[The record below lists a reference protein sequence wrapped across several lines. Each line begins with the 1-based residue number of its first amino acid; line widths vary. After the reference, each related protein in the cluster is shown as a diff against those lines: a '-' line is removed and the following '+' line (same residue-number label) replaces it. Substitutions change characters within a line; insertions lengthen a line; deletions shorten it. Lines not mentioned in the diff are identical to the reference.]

1 MAGAGSNWL
10 SGVNVV
16 LVMAYGSLV
25 FVLLFIFVKRQI
37 MRFAMKSRRG
47 PHVPVGQHAPKDL
60 KEEIDIRLSRVQDI
74 KYEPQLL
81 AEDDSRLLQ
90 LETQGDVPITA
101 GTSVGL
107 LSVRHIRGA
116 AVSQAHPWGWARGRA
131 LAGPV
136 GQLGVSLCS
145 AQPSVWFLS
154 FPGCYNYLYR
164 MKALDAIRTSGE
176 GQRGR
181 SAGTKQ
187 GCIGQ
192 RLGSPSVI
200 KPPHPPPPG
209 LAVLSHWQQALIGGS
224 RVGGGLMNEPRTFSF
239 AVCFTQLCCTF
250 CFPEIPFHAEGRYPK
265 SLIGKNFCAY
275 LLELRNSSSSFK
287 GIRKA
292 LIDTLLDGYENARYG
307 TGVFGKPEYLKYQD
321 ALNELANMTKARA
334 GSSQRQHQSA
344 AKDLTLSPEVSNPAT
359 IQVTYLPSSQKSKRA
374 KHFLELKS
382 FKDNYN
388 TLESTL

>member
-16 LVMAYGSLV
+16 LVMAYGSL
-25 FVLLFIFVKRQI
+25 
-37 MRFAMKSRRG
+37 
-47 PHVPVGQHAPKDL
+47 DL

-74 KYEPQLL
+74 KYEPRLL

-90 LETQGDVPITA
+90 LETQGT
-101 GTSVGL
+101 
-107 LSVRHIRGA
+107 
-116 AVSQAHPWGWARGRA
+116 
-131 LAGPV
+131 
-136 GQLGVSLCS
+136 
-145 AQPSVWFLS
+145 
-154 FPGCYNYLYR
+154 PGCYNYLYR
-164 MKALDAIRTSGE
+164 MKALDAIRTS
-176 GQRGR
+176 
-181 SAGTKQ
+181 
-187 GCIGQ
+187 
-192 RLGSPSVI
+192 
-200 KPPHPPPPG
+200 
-209 LAVLSHWQQALIGGS
+209 
-224 RVGGGLMNEPRTFSF
+224 
-239 AVCFTQLCCTF
+239 
-250 CFPEIPFHAEGRYPK
+250 EIPFHADGRYPK

-275 LLELRNSSSSFK
+275 LLELRNSSASFK

-292 LIDTLLDGYENARYG
+292 LIDTLLDGYESARYG

-321 ALNELANMTKARA
+321 ALNELANLTKARA

-344 AKDLTLSPEVSNPAT
+344 AKDLTLSPEVSSPAT

>member
-1 MAGAGSNWL
+1 MLFWSRGVGAGRLCGRHVVQPRAGPGMAGAGSNWL

-81 AEDDSRLLQ
+81 AEDDGRLLQ
-90 LETQGDVPITA
+90 LET
-101 GTSVGL
+101 
-107 LSVRHIRGA
+107 
-116 AVSQAHPWGWARGRA
+116 
-131 LAGPV
+131 
-136 GQLGVSLCS
+136 
-145 AQPSVWFLS
+145 
-154 FPGCYNYLYR
+154 PGCYNYLYR
-164 MKALDAIRTSGE
+164 MKALDAIRTS
-176 GQRGR
+176 
-181 SAGTKQ
+181 
-187 GCIGQ
+187 
-192 RLGSPSVI
+192 
-200 KPPHPPPPG
+200 
-209 LAVLSHWQQALIGGS
+209 
-224 RVGGGLMNEPRTFSF
+224 
-239 AVCFTQLCCTF
+239 
-250 CFPEIPFHAEGRYPK
+250 EIPFQAEGRYPK

-275 LLELRNSSSSFK
+275 LLELRNSSTSFK

-292 LIDTLLDGYENARYG
+292 LIDTLLDGYESARYG
-307 TGVFGKPEYLKYQD
+307 TGVFGKMEYLKYEE
-321 ALNELANMTKARA
+321 ALNELANITKARG
-334 GSSQRQHQSA
+334 GSSQQQHQSA
-344 AKDLTLSPEVSNPAT
+344 VKDLTLSPEVSSPTT

>member
-1 MAGAGSNWL
+1 
-10 SGVNVV
+10 
-16 LVMAYGSLV
+16 MAYGSLV

-74 KYEPQLL
+74 KYEPRLL

-90 LETQGDVPITA
+90 LETQG
-101 GTSVGL
+101 
-107 LSVRHIRGA
+107 
-116 AVSQAHPWGWARGRA
+116 
-131 LAGPV
+131 
-136 GQLGVSLCS
+136 
-145 AQPSVWFLS
+145 
-154 FPGCYNYLYR
+154 N
-164 MKALDAIRTSGE
+164 K
-176 GQRGR
+176 
-181 SAGTKQ
+181 
-187 GCIGQ
+187 
-192 RLGSPSVI
+192 
-200 KPPHPPPPG
+200 
-209 LAVLSHWQQALIGGS
+209 
-224 RVGGGLMNEPRTFSF
+224 
-239 AVCFTQLCCTF
+239 
-250 CFPEIPFHAEGRYPK
+250 EIPFHAEGRYPK

-275 LLELRNSSSSFK
+275 LLELRNSSTSFK

-292 LIDTLLDGYENARYG
+292 LIDTLLDGYESARYG
-307 TGVFGKPEYLKYQD
+307 TGVFGKPEYLQYQD
-321 ALNELANMTKARA
+321 ALNELANMTKARG

-359 IQVTYLPSSQKSKRA
+359 IQVTYLPSNQKSKRA

>member
-74 KYEPQLL
+74 KYEPRLL

-90 LETQGDVPITA
+90 LE
-101 GTSVGL
+101 
-107 LSVRHIRGA
+107 
-116 AVSQAHPWGWARGRA
+116 
-131 LAGPV
+131 
-136 GQLGVSLCS
+136 
-145 AQPSVWFLS
+145 AQ
-154 FPGCYNYLYR
+154 
-164 MKALDAIRTSGE
+164 
-176 GQRGR
+176 
-181 SAGTKQ
+181 
-187 GCIGQ
+187 
-192 RLGSPSVI
+192 
-200 KPPHPPPPG
+200 
-209 LAVLSHWQQALIGGS
+209 
-224 RVGGGLMNEPRTFSF
+224 
-239 AVCFTQLCCTF
+239 
-250 CFPEIPFHAEGRYPK
+250 EIPFHAEGRYPK

-275 LLELRNSSSSFK
+275 LLELRNSSTSFK

-292 LIDTLLDGYENARYG
+292 LIDTLLDGYESARYG
-307 TGVFGKPEYLKYQD
+307 TGVFGKPEYLQYQD
-321 ALNELANMTKARA
+321 ALNELANMTKARG

-359 IQVTYLPSSQKSKRA
+359 IQVTYLPSNQKSKRA

>member
-1 MAGAGSNWL
+1 WGRVWGWL
-10 SGVNVV
+10 WGVR
-16 LVMAYGSLV
+16 GRSWV

-74 KYEPQLL
+74 KYEPRLL

-90 LETQGDVPITA
+90 LETQ
-101 GTSVGL
+101 
-107 LSVRHIRGA
+107 
-116 AVSQAHPWGWARGRA
+116 
-131 LAGPV
+131 
-136 GQLGVSLCS
+136 
-145 AQPSVWFLS
+145 
-154 FPGCYNYLYR
+154 
-164 MKALDAIRTSGE
+164 
-176 GQRGR
+176 
-181 SAGTKQ
+181 
-187 GCIGQ
+187 
-192 RLGSPSVI
+192 
-200 KPPHPPPPG
+200 
-209 LAVLSHWQQALIGGS
+209 
-224 RVGGGLMNEPRTFSF
+224 
-239 AVCFTQLCCTF
+239 
-250 CFPEIPFHAEGRYPK
+250 EIPFHADGKYPK

-275 LLELRNSSSSFK
+275 LLELRNSSASFK

-292 LIDTLLDGYENARYG
+292 LIDTLLDGYESARYG

-321 ALNELANMTKARA
+321 ALNELANMTKARG

>member
-74 KYEPQLL
+74 KYEPRLL

-90 LETQGDVPITA
+90 LETQ
-101 GTSVGL
+101 
-107 LSVRHIRGA
+107 
-116 AVSQAHPWGWARGRA
+116 
-131 LAGPV
+131 
-136 GQLGVSLCS
+136 
-145 AQPSVWFLS
+145 
-154 FPGCYNYLYR
+154 
-164 MKALDAIRTSGE
+164 
-176 GQRGR
+176 
-181 SAGTKQ
+181 
-187 GCIGQ
+187 
-192 RLGSPSVI
+192 
-200 KPPHPPPPG
+200 
-209 LAVLSHWQQALIGGS
+209 
-224 RVGGGLMNEPRTFSF
+224 
-239 AVCFTQLCCTF
+239 
-250 CFPEIPFHAEGRYPK
+250 EIPFHAEGRYPK

-275 LLELRNSSSSFK
+275 LLELRNSSTSFK

-292 LIDTLLDGYENARYG
+292 LIDTLLDGYESARYG

-321 ALNELANMTKARA
+321 ALNELANLTKARG
-334 GSSQRQHQSA
+334 GSSQQQHQSA

-359 IQVTYLPSSQKSKRA
+359 IQVTYLPSNQKSKRA